1 MSESEVTRLRR
12 QIELELVAM
21 QRGMNGFALGTT
33 RHRFI
38 RTRMDRVGVCQ
49 DQLAGEV
56 GEDQAN
62 EIVFGIYSE
71 TIK

>member
-1 MSESEVTRLRR
+1 
-12 QIELELVAM
+12 
-21 QRGMNGFALGTT
+21 MNGFALGAT

-38 RTRMDRVGVCQ
+38 RMRMDRIEVCQ
-49 DQLAGEV
+49 DQLTVEV
-56 GEDQAN
+56 GEDQAD

>member
-1 MSESEVTRLRR
+1 MSESDIAHLRR

-38 RTRMDRVGVCQ
+38 RARMDRIEVCQ
-49 DQLAGEV
+49 DQLAVEV
-56 GEDQAN
+56 GVDQAD